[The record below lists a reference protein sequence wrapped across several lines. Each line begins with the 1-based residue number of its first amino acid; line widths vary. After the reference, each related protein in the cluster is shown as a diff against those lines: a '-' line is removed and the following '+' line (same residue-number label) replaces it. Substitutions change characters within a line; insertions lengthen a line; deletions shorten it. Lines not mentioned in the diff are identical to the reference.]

1 MTRYTVPLTADVTF
15 YELRQGAADD
25 PHPLVLGRYLDFTDA
40 TAHGIDAL
48 TARFGHA
55 DRLAWYPA
63 DDTETRHDLYAT
75 DLGDEVQ
82 TEWHVV
88 TGEISAS
95 YDPDAEG

>member
-1 MTRYTVPLTADVTF
+1 MTTTPADVTF
-15 YELRQGAADD
+15 YELRQGTPDD
-25 PHPLVLGRYLDFTDA
+25 PHPLILGRYLHLTDA
-40 TAHGIDAL
+40 TAHGIDAF
-48 TARFGHA
+48 TARFGIA

-75 DLGDEVQ
+75 DLDDKVQ

-88 TGEISAS
+88 TGVVRAS